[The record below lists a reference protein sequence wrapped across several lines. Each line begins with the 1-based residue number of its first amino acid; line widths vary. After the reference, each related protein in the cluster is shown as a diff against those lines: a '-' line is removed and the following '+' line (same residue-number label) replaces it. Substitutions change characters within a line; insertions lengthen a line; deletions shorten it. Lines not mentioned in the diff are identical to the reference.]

1 MCFRRDQ
8 SRAAS
13 RTRTPEFAECP
24 WTSSPASLSPPSSQ
38 LYFTHSFIFQSLCL
52 TCFGLVC
59 FGTFSDTMI
68 DLNCFCNQWCWCP
81 KTCRFSQQDNV
92 LLAAEAP
99 NAYSSSSFHLRV
111 NFSNDSI
118 FFNVLQHT
126 YLANHKVTIILIP
139 FHCICWKGKNFKKNL
154 FDRDLW
160 WCSWQAAQTV
170 WNSQLL
176 KLFESS
182 PWPQFSNRFKAS
194 LNSHFSRSVWI
205 FRCRNC
211 KKLDQYYRLPSG
223 RLELFWLLDRG
234 PLPCRIARGRRQR
247 SFHAQI
253 IPSTQVLFKI
263 MVITMVTRIA
273 IVMNLNDDD

>member
-1 MCFRRDQ
+1 MTLMSENVSLFS
-8 SRAAS
+8 SRQ
-13 RTRTPEFAECP
+13 RIPC
-24 WTSSPASLSPPSSQ
+24 
-38 LYFTHSFIFQSLCL
+38 
-52 TCFGLVC
+52 
-59 FGTFSDTMI
+59 
-68 DLNCFCNQWCWCP
+68 CW
-81 KTCRFSQQDNV
+81 K
-92 LLAAEAP
+92 AP

-111 NFSNDSI
+111 NFLNISI

-126 YLANHKVTIILIP
+126 YLANHNVTIILIP
-139 FHCICWKGKNFKKNL
+139 CICWKKKNFKKNL

-211 KKLDQYYRLPSG
+211 KKLDKYSLLPSG
-223 RLELFWLLDRG
+223 WLELFWLLDRG
-234 PLPCRIARGRRQR
+234 PLPCRVARGRRQR

-273 IVMNLNDDD
+273 MVMNLDDDD

>member
-1 MCFRRDQ
+1 MCYNTHTLPSTMSQ
-8 SRAAS
+8 SFWFLV
-13 RTRTPEFAECP
+13 FAGKRK
-24 WTSSPASLSPPSSQ
+24 TS
-38 LYFTHSFIFQSLCL
+38 
-52 TCFGLVC
+52 
-59 FGTFSDTMI
+59 
-68 DLNCFCNQWCWCP
+68 
-81 KTCRFSQQDNV
+81 
-92 LLAAEAP
+92 
-99 NAYSSSSFHLRV
+99 
-111 NFSNDSI
+111 
-118 FFNVLQHT
+118 
-126 YLANHKVTIILIP
+126 
-139 FHCICWKGKNFKKNL
+139 KKNL
-154 FDRDLW
+154 FDCDLW

-234 PLPCRIARGRRQR
+234 PLPCRVARGGRQW

>member
-1 MCFRRDQ
+1 MMLM
-8 SRAAS
+8 S
-13 RTRTPEFAECP
+13 ENV
-24 WTSSPASLSPPSSQ
+24 
-38 LYFTHSFIFQSLCL
+38 SF
-52 TCFGLVC
+52 
-59 FGTFSDTMI
+59 FSKRQRI
-68 DLNCFCNQWCWCP
+68 P
-81 KTCRFSQQDNV
+81 CRWK
-92 LLAAEAP
+92 AP
-99 NAYSSSSFHLRV
+99 NAYSSSYFHLRV
-111 NFSNDSI
+111 NFLNISI

-126 YLANHKVTIILIP
+126 YLAKHNVTIILIP
-139 FHCICWKGKNFKKNL
+139 CICWKKKNFKKNL

-194 LNSHFSRSVWI
+194 LNSHFFQICLNFPMSKLQ
-205 FRCRNC
+205 
-211 KKLDQYYRLPSG
+211 KKLDQYSRLPSG

-234 PLPCRIARGRRQR
+234 SLPCRVACGRRQR

-273 IVMNLNDDD
+273 MVMNLDDDD

>member
-1 MCFRRDQ
+1 
-8 SRAAS
+8 
-13 RTRTPEFAECP
+13 
-24 WTSSPASLSPPSSQ
+24 
-38 LYFTHSFIFQSLCL
+38 
-52 TCFGLVC
+52 
-59 FGTFSDTMI
+59 MI

-205 FRCRNC
+205 FRCRSC
-211 KKLDQYYRLPSG
+211 KKNSINILVSPQDGWNCFDFLIVALSLVELLAEGVSG
-223 RLELFWLLDRG
+223 LSML
-234 PLPCRIARGRRQR
+234 R
-247 SFHAQI
+247 SFRLLR
-253 IPSTQVLFKI
+253 SSS
-263 MVITMVTRIA
+263 R
-273 IVMNLNDDD
+273 

>member
-1 MCFRRDQ
+1 MTLMSENVSLFS
-8 SRAAS
+8 SRQ
-13 RTRTPEFAECP
+13 RIPC
-24 WTSSPASLSPPSSQ
+24 
-38 LYFTHSFIFQSLCL
+38 
-52 TCFGLVC
+52 
-59 FGTFSDTMI
+59 
-68 DLNCFCNQWCWCP
+68 CW
-81 KTCRFSQQDNV
+81 K
-92 LLAAEAP
+92 AP

-111 NFSNDSI
+111 NFLNISI

-126 YLANHKVTIILIP
+126 YLANHNVTIILIP
-139 FHCICWKGKNFKKNL
+139 CICWKKKNFKKNL

-234 PLPCRIARGRRQR
+234 PLPCRVARGRCQR

-253 IPSTQVLFKI
+253 IPSTQVFLMI